1 MHILTYLYI
10 QPTDLL
16 PTCTHIYLHIFIN
29 TFAYIYIPFAN
40 THTHTHK
47 DKRVTVALRGS
58 KDMSDLEIA
67 ITPRLFAAKSQ
78 HLAAPVCV
86 SLCTLVLAK
95 REIEYLRAS

>member
-1 MHILTYLYI
+1 MKH
-10 QPTDLL
+10 
-16 PTCTHIYLHIFIN
+16 
-29 TFAYIYIPFAN
+29 

-78 HLAAPVCV
+78 HLAAPVLRQ
-86 SLCTLVLAK
+86 SLYSGTGKA
-95 REIEYLRAS
+95 